1 MKSKILKVSIVLM
14 LIVTLSMYNFIFLGA
29 NLMSY
34 ALDDVSTSHKNIE
47 FSAYFKN
54 EAGEKINTLERTNDT
69 KEISLYLSISV
80 KNEGFFNGK
89 IELAN
94 SNFEIKG
101 SESEYVNKISDNKV
115 YLNQLNAGST
125 VEIELKII
133 PIEKDVINLDMLNC
147 QSEIKLTG
155 IYRDSTEK
163 DINIT
168 ANKTVTLNLIEENTN
183 EDVKNEVKIITNK
196 ILKISGEDKR
206 VIQIS
211 LNMGLKENNYPIK
224 EIHTK
229 INVPKINGIP
239 AQVIK
244 DINLNTMSAFEYKY
258 EDGYVDIILKNE
270 KSEDNYILWKKQ
282 GNENVILTYI
292 YNPDVD
298 LENIEL
304 ISEEEVILHND
315 KTLTSNSEKLVL
327 SNEEIDSTVEVGI
340 ENEFESIYKG
350 KLYASLEK
358 EYNSKTTLNV
368 NLANIE
374 EYISIKEESS
384 KYVAE
389 ETEYEGD
396 VYYKQTKIKKEDFE
410 KIFGEEGNL
419 KIYSEDKELLAEITN
434 ETETDEEGNFVV
446 KYDSENVKGI
456 EILTSTPI
464 AEGTLEFNHLKTIKT
479 SNIDIVKKASAIK
492 TKIIYGYNN
501 YDEKQ
506 ETIEE
511 SSYTQGIQLETE
523 TTMNLEETVT
533 EARLELNRDSLSTVV
548 SNDLEM
554 KLILKTDEESKDL
567 YKNPTFEIELPEQ
580 VEEIQIDSINLLY
593 EDELKI
599 SNYFVNGRTI
609 TIEMQGE
616 QTAYKAQSIEGA
628 NIIIDAKVK
637 INKTS
642 IAKNENVIVR
652 YTNEKANAYING
664 EKEGS
669 ISETIE
675 IVAPK
680 DVTAINTIE
689 SLDIE
694 TIGDVEAEKVT
705 LQRGTNSKQLEIKLE
720 VINNN
725 EQNINNVSILGEFP
739 TKSNENNID
748 IKVIEGIKIENAKV
762 YYTENNDA
770 TTDIQDS
777 KNGWTENITD
787 TSKVRKYLITFDKI
801 DAKTSIIGTY
811 KIEIPENLEYN
822 QTAKEG
828 YEVTY
833 TNSQGNMQ
841 SNVKSTYIIMETGV
855 GPKIETELTASV
867 AGKELTENDK
877 VKNNEVVTYKVK
889 VSNIGSEDVTNIKVV
904 GQIPEGTML
913 VEPVKNYEYTGASYY
928 KAINVEKYETTL
940 DTLKVG
946 EIKYIEY
953 EVMISSKTSENTNIS
968 NVVEINYSDV
978 IQKTN
983 EFKTTTEV
991 GTLRAMV
998 KRVTDRKVDLYEA
1011 GMVQYFAIVK
1021 NTTDT
1026 TINDVKVK
1034 TFKSDNLEVSRLT
1047 LISGMSETE
1056 IDDDELYAISTENTV
1071 EFKEEDTSQLDKET
1085 QSEIIDYS
1093 DEINIGNLAPGEVK
1107 VLSYNMVINNMP
1119 ENTIDTINFS
1129 IEALDGEKVHRSNK
1143 WEDTVNSFDI
1153 DITMQ
1158 SNTQSKYVKSGDKIN
1173 YTIKVKNNSTV
1184 KTSGLVIKDKIP
1196 SQLTINKITVDGK
1209 EVQVNSNN
1217 VEISKEIEANGEM
1230 TITIETIVNYSD
1242 ARTEAETITNKA
1254 VVSVYGEEIA
1264 TTAEINHI
1272 IEVDVIDDSSDN
1284 PDNPNDSDNPN
1295 NPDNPDKENNGDIA
1309 NGKQIISGLAWY
1321 DENGNG
1327 KKDKEEK
1334 TLKDISVKLLN
1345 VQTNNLV
1352 KDASNKVVE
1361 AKTNDNGVYVLENI
1375 SKGKYIVIF
1384 EYNETQYTLTKYKA
1398 EGISD
1403 AENSDVRLS
1412 ELTIEN
1418 SKQEVS
1424 ATDIIDIDQENIS
1437 DVNIGLIELKDF
1449 DLKLDKFVN
1458 KIIIQ
1463 NSAGTT
1469 VREYNNT
1476 NLAKVELDA
1485 KEIKGTTVIVE
1496 YNIIVSNVGEV
1507 PGYAR
1512 SIVDYL
1518 PNDLEFNSEINKEWY
1533 QKDNALYTT
1542 ILGNDIINPGESK
1555 TLTLTLTKTLGNNNI
1570 VSRNNAEIKEA
1581 YNDLGL
1587 ADINSTPGN
1596 NVDGENDKGTADVI
1610 ISIRTGGVTYMSI
1623 VVLIAILLLAGIV
1636 TVIIVKRKNLKR
1648 ENK

>member
-1 MKSKILKVSIVLM
+1 MRSKFLKISIVLL
-14 LIVTLSMYNFIFLGA
+14 LIITLSMYNFIFLGV
-29 NLMSY
+29 NLISY
-34 ALDDVSTSHKNIE
+34 AIDDVSTNHKNIE

-54 EAGEKINTLERTNDT
+54 EAGEKINTLERTNNT
-69 KEISLYLSISV
+69 KELSLYLSVSV
-80 KNEGFFNGK
+80 KKEGFFNGE

-94 SNFEIKG
+94 SNFDIKE
-101 SESEYVNKISDNKV
+101 SESEYVNKISENRV
-115 YLNQLNAGST
+115 YLNQLNAGT
-125 VEIELKII
+125 TAEIELKVT
-133 PIEKDVINLDMLNC
+133 PVEKDIINLNMLNC

-183 EDVKNEVKIITNK
+183 QDVENEVKVITNK
-196 ILKISGEDKR
+196 ILKIDGEDKR
-206 VIQIS
+206 VIQLS

-258 EDGYVDIILKNE
+258 EDGYVEITLKNE

-292 YNPDVD
+292 YNPDVNI
-298 LENIEL
+298 ENIEL
-304 ISEEEVILHND
+304 IAEEEVILHND

-358 EYNSKTTLNV
+358 EYNSKTTLKV
-368 NLANIE
+368 NLANTE
-374 EYISIKEESS
+374 EYISVKEESS
-384 KYVAE
+384 KYIAE
-389 ETEYEGD
+389 ETEYESD
-396 VYYKQTKIKKEDFE
+396 VYYNQTKINKESFQ
-410 KIFGEEGNL
+410 KIFGDEGNL
-419 KIYSEDKELLAEITN
+419 KIYDQDKTLITEITN
-434 ETETDEEGNFVV
+434 EIETDEDGNFVIE
-446 KYDSENVKGI
+446 YEAGAVKGI
-456 EILTSTPI
+456 EIVTSTPI
-464 AEGTLEFNHLKTIKT
+464 SEGNLEFNHLKTIKT
-479 SNIDIVKKASAIK
+479 TNLDIVKKASAIK
-492 TKIIYGYNN
+492 TKIVYGYNN
-501 YDEKQ
+501 YDETSESVN
-506 ETIEE
+506 ETEYTKGIE
-511 SSYTQGIQLETE
+511 LETE
-523 TTMNLEETVT
+523 AIMNLKETTT
-533 EARLELNRDSLSTVV
+533 EAKLELNRDSLSTIVL
-548 SNDLEM
+548 NDLEM
-554 KLILKTDEESKDL
+554 KLILKTDDESKDL

-580 VEEIQIDSINLLY
+580 VEEIQIDKIDLLY

-599 SNYFVNGRTI
+599 SNHTVNGRII
-609 TIEMQGE
+609 TIELEGE
-616 QTAYKAQSIEGA
+616 QTSYKTQSIEGA

-642 IAKNENVIVR
+642 IAKEENITVR
-652 YTNEKANAYING
+652 YSNEKANTYVNG
-664 EKEGS
+664 ENEGN
-669 ISETIE
+669 ISKAIE

-694 TIGDVEAEKVT
+694 TIGDTETEKVT

-725 EQNINNVSILGEFP
+725 EQNITNVSILGEFP

-748 IKVIEGIKIENAKV
+748 IKVIEGINIENAKV
-762 YYTENNDA
+762 YYTENSEA
-770 TTDIQDS
+770 TKDINDS
-777 KNGWTENITD
+777 KNGWTETITD
-787 TSKVRKYLITFDKI
+787 TRKIRKYLIVFDKI
-801 DAKTSIIGTY
+801 DSKTSITGTY

-841 SNVKSTYIIMETGV
+841 SSVKSTYIIMETGV
-855 GPKIETELTASV
+855 GPKIETVLTATV
-867 AGKELTENDK
+867 AGKDLTEEDR
-877 VKNNEVVTYKVK
+877 VKNNEVIKYKVK
-889 VSNIGSEDVTNIKVV
+889 ISNIGSEDVTNIRVV

-928 KAINVEKYETTL
+928 KSINVENYETTIE
-940 DTLKVG
+940 TLKVG
-946 EIKYIEY
+946 EVKYIEY
-953 EVMISSKTSENTNIS
+953 EVMISSKTSENISIS
-968 NVVEINYSDV
+968 NVVEVNYSDV

-983 EFKTTTEV
+983 EFKTSTEV

-998 KRVTDRKVDLYEA
+998 KRVTDRKIDLYEQ
-1011 GMVQYFAIVK
+1011 GTVQYFAIVK

-1034 TFKSDNLEVSRLT
+1034 TFKSENLRVSRLT
-1047 LISGMSETE
+1047 LISGMLENEINDEDLSSSGNTE
-1056 IDDDELYAISTENTV
+1056 L
-1071 EFKEEDTSQLDKET
+1071 KDTNSSRIDKET
-1085 QSEIIDYS
+1085 ESEIIEYS

-1107 VLSYNMVINNMP
+1107 VLSYNMVINKMP
-1119 ENTIDTINFS
+1119 ENTIDKINFS
-1129 IEALDGEKVHRSNK
+1129 VEALDGEKVHRSNK
-1143 WEDTVNSFDI
+1143 WEDSLNSFDI

-1173 YTIKVKNNSTV
+1173 YTIKLKNNSTV
-1184 KTSGLVIKDKIP
+1184 KTSGLIVRDKIP
-1196 SQLTINKITVDGK
+1196 SQLTINKVSVNGEEIK
-1209 EVQVNSNN
+1209 VNSNN
-1217 VEISKEIEANGEM
+1217 VEIAKEIDANGEM
-1230 TITIETIVNYSD
+1230 TIIIETIVNYSD
-1242 ARTEAETITNKA
+1242 SRTEAETIINRA
-1254 VVSVYGEEIA
+1254 IASVYGEEIA

-1272 IEVDVIDDSSDN
+1272 IEADVIDGN
-1284 PDNPNDSDNPN
+1284 PEDPDDPD

-1327 KKDKEEK
+1327 KKDSTEA
-1334 TLKDISVKLLN
+1334 TLKDISVRLLN

-1352 KDASNKVVE
+1352 KTTSGNVLEV
-1361 AKTNDNGVYVLENI
+1361 KTNENGVYVLENI
-1375 SKGKYIVIF
+1375 VKGKYIVIF
-1384 EYNETQYTLTKYKA
+1384 DYNKAQYSLTKYKA
-1398 EGISD
+1398 EGVSD
-1403 AENSDVRLS
+1403 AENSDVRMS
-1412 ELTIEN
+1412 ELSIES
-1418 SKQEVS
+1418 SKQEVA
-1424 ATDIIDIDQENIS
+1424 ATDIVDIDQENIS
-1437 DVNIGLIELKDF
+1437 DINIGLIELKDF
-1449 DLKLDKFVN
+1449 DLKLDKVVN

-1476 NLAKVELDA
+1476 KMAKVEIDA
-1485 KEIKGTTVIVE
+1485 KQIKGSTVIVE

-1555 TLTLTLTKTLGNNNI
+1555 IVTLTLTKTLGENNI

-1596 NVDGENDKGTADVI
+1596 NVDEENDKGTADVI

-1623 VVLIAILLLAGIV
+1623 IVLITILVLASIA